1 VNQRAQVSLEY
12 ILIALSTV
20 IVLSLIVF
28 QATTLYSRN
37 IKQIDNRE
45 LKDTYEKIQ
54 NDLDII
60 ELTSNYYNE
69 IVVYPQTS
77 WTFKKINNLEYKLY
91 NKEKEYLIKT
101 SESINLKIKKI
112 NTESIIIIKKENKK
126 ISIELKT

>member
-1 VNQRAQVSLEY
+1 MNQRAQVSLEY